1 MENDLKRVVLTREEI
16 SMATT
21 FSVGDRVG
29 WNPDSDPFLL
39 GHQRESYGDGPFEVV
54 SIFNRPEKV
63 MPYADHPQL
72 LEISDGD
79 IASRFSGSWF
89 VRVSE

>member
-1 MENDLKRVVLTREEI
+1 MQFYERKEI
-16 SMATT
+16 SIATTTT
-21 FSVGDRVG
+21 FSVGDRVE
-29 WNPDSDPFLL
+29 WNPDADQSLL
-39 GHQRESYGDGPFEVV
+39 CPVRKRYGDGPFEVV
-54 SIFNRPEKV
+54 SIFSRTEKV

-72 LEISDGD
+72 LEIRDGD

>member
-1 MENDLKRVVLTREEI
+1 MVT
-16 SMATT
+16 ATT
-21 FSVGDRVG
+21 FSVGDRVE
-29 WNPDSDPFLL
+29 WNPDADQSLL
-39 GHQRESYGDGPFEVV
+39 GPAREDYGDGPFEVV
-54 SIFNRPEKV
+54 SIFGRPEKV

-72 LEISDGD
+72 LEIRDGD